1 LPTAG
6 VFSGGVTAGE
16 VYKALWRQ
24 RYFIAL
30 LTAVCVAAAWYATS
44 RQDPTY
50 EAKTLVRIQ
59 QPATD
64 PGDTLAG
71 LEASERLARTYAA
84 MVDSGA
90 LDDQVA
96 ARAAGKAS
104 SASLSNLRLSGEPV
118 EGLALLWI
126 SGRSADAAEA
136 AVVANA
142 ASSTLRDLAR
152 RNSQPDEIVTLKAAT
167 TPSSAVEPNTRLN
180 VALALLLALVFNCA
194 LVLLFEVL
202 RDRLPESEELG
213 KELGYP
219 VLVTIPALHLRR
231 VHDAGA
237 PSDATLVTVGE
248 SQQGEPPPQRGMR
261 RPSRWG

>member
-1 LPTAG
+1 LHATG
-6 VFSGGVTAGE
+6 VFSGGVTAGD
-16 VYKALWRQ
+16 VYRALWRQ
-24 RYFIAL
+24 RYFIVV

-44 RQDPTY
+44 RQERTF
-50 EAKTLVRIQ
+50 EARTLVRIQ

-71 LEASERLARTYAA
+71 LEAAERLARTYAA

-118 EGLALLWI
+118 EGLGLLWI
-126 SGRSADAAEA
+126 SARSADAAGA

-142 ASSTLRDLAR
+142 ASSMLGDLAR
-152 RNSQPDEIVTLKAAT
+152 RNALPDEIVTLKTAT
-167 TPSSAVEPNTRLN
+167 TPSSAVEPNTSLN
-180 VALALLLALVFNCA
+180 VALAVLLALVFNCA

-213 KELGYP
+213 EELGYP
-219 VLVTIPALHLRR
+219 VLVTIPALRLRR
-231 VHDAGA
+231 VQDAEG
-237 PSDATLVTVGE
+237 PSDATLLTVGE
-248 SQQGEPPPQRGMR
+248 SQQGE
-261 RPSRWG
+261 RPKRWG